1 MLRGKA
7 CKRRSRY
14 LVLLLGFA
22 KRNCG
27 MRSRLWREPA
37 EFDDWPRKL
46 SAERPPS
53 GREEEALC

>member
-14 LVLLLGFA
+14 LVLLL
-22 KRNCG
+22 G